1 MSADFDFNI
10 ANYTIEELKKFI
22 GLKNDN
28 EYTYDQVI
36 KNHEKMVKIVMMNGD
51 YDNRRKQQLVGFAE
65 AVKEKLVK
73 KFKNVVEQNDDF
85 IENYDELLIPSTEN
99 KVINQTSTTYAGHTY
114 VMNKETTSFNDAL
127 NKNEYLNPVESFPTN
142 VSRSLLNNLKRK
154 TITQTIILNSL
165 YREDYLTTPSTDFNI
180 VLPQYFKNVFSL
192 RLSSIQLPNVIY
204 CVSAQKKSNSFF
216 IHEDI
221 TSIEGYVIMPDGNY
235 NVADFTT
242 LLETEIN
249 TQLGTAARFNVG
261 YDTASQKV
269 TISNTTNTFSMNFLK
284 DLDYPLD
291 PKENKDISEKQNQQS
306 ELYKRLGWIMG
317 YRKMKY
323 KDLDTYVTEGIYN
336 GASTEY
342 FYFVL
347 NDFNNSQSQNIL
359 GMFSKSIIGN
369 NILGMIPLTSNSYSV
384 CFDNGSDFVEKKREY
399 FGPVNIQRLKIQLL
413 DQYGDLLLLN
423 NMDFSFSL
431 EFEIGYDW

>member
-1 MSADFDFNI
+1 
-10 ANYTIEELKKFI
+10 
-22 GLKNDN
+22 
-28 EYTYDQVI
+28 
-36 KNHEKMVKIVMMNGD
+36 
-51 YDNRRKQQLVGFAE
+51 
-65 AVKEKLVK
+65 
-73 KFKNVVEQNDDF
+73 
-85 IENYDELLIPSTEN
+85 
-99 KVINQTSTTYAGHTY
+99 
-114 VMNKETTSFNDAL
+114 
-127 NKNEYLNPVESFPTN
+127 
-142 VSRSLLNNLKRK
+142 
-154 TITQTIILNSL
+154 
-165 YREDYLTTPSTDFNI
+165 
-180 VLPQYFKNVFSL
+180 
-192 RLSSIQLPNVIY
+192 
-204 CVSAQKKSNSFF
+204 
-216 IHEDI
+216 
-221 TSIEGYVIMPDGNY
+221 MPDGNY

-291 PKENKDISEKQNQQS
+291 PNENKDISEKQNQQS